1 MEGSSRQLVSH
12 VPDELIDLE
21 LQRAQDAL
29 IGLTKRPV
37 DLLTL
42 KSLGADIDAVLIAR
56 NISKISPFVSTQ
68 LENQVV
74 QALTAVPGADGLTWA
89 RQDPGFPDAGLVFN
103 GVQTGHGIEAKAW
116 YVCGTEITARFRAS
130 QVVLLGKR
138 VYIVLVAWILSDIVF
153 GTPTILD
160 YELFD
165 AADVARVRDEHYH
178 QPINYLVAEPSDTVE
193 RTRNLQQANVT
204 GFRLQTTD
212 PKALTA
218 GRILL
223 GERDW
228 EPPYTE
234 QSRVITEH
242 LLSTLTYREETN
254 FGKLDRIDHPQIEA
268 FKARILAT
276 DYRGRTVAAWTQ
288 VLRDL
293 TSDNDITQKS
303 ALEVVASLYP
313 DTLF

>member
-1 MEGSSRQLVSH
+1 MESSSRQLVSD
-12 VPDELIDLE
+12 PADDLIDLE
-21 LQRAQDAL
+21 LRRAQEAL
-29 IGLTKRPV
+29 VSLTKRPV

-42 KSLGADIDAVLIAR
+42 KSLGPDIDAVLIAK

-68 LENQVV
+68 LENQVI
-74 QALTAVPGADGLTWA
+74 QALTDVPGAEGLTWA
-89 RQDPGFPDAGLVFN
+89 RQDPGFPDAGLAYDD
-103 GVQTGHGIEAKAW
+103 VQTGHGIEAKAW

-130 QVVLLGKR
+130 QVVLIGKR
-138 VYIVLVAWILSDIVF
+138 VYIVLVAWIMSDIVF

-165 AADVARVRDEHYH
+165 AGDVAKVRDEHYH
-178 QPINYLVAEPSDTVE
+178 QPITYLVAEPGDTNE

-212 PKALTA
+212 PKALNA

-223 GERDW
+223 GDREW
-228 EPPYTE
+228 EPPHTE

-242 LLSTLTYREETN
+242 LLNTLTYREESN

-268 FKARILAT
+268 FKSRILAT
-276 DYRGRTVAAWTQ
+276 TYRGRTISSWTQ
-288 VLRDL
+288 VLRGL
-293 TSDNDITQKS
+293 TSDNAVAQKS
-303 ALEVVASLYP
+303 ALEAVSALYP
-313 DTLF
+313 ETLW

>member
-1 MEGSSRQLVSH
+1 MESSSRQLVSD
-12 VPDELIDLE
+12 PGDELIDLE
-21 LQRAQDAL
+21 LRRAQDAL
-29 IGLTKRPV
+29 VGLARRPV

-42 KSLGADIDAVLIAR
+42 KSLAPEIDAVLIAK

-74 QALTAVPGADGLTWA
+74 QTLTEVPGGAGLTWA
-89 RQDPGFPDAGLVFN
+89 RQDPGFPDAGLAYE

-130 QVVLLGKR
+130 QVLLIGKR
-138 VYIVLVAWILSDIVF
+138 VHIVLVAWILSDIIF

-160 YELFD
+160 YQLFD

-178 QPINYLVAEPSDTVE
+178 QPITYLVAEPGDTVE

-212 PKALTA
+212 EKALTA

-223 GERDW
+223 GDRAW

-242 LLSTLTYREETN
+242 LLNTLTYREETN
-254 FGKLDRIDHPQIEA
+254 FGKLDRIKHPQIEA
-268 FKARILAT
+268 FKAKVLGRE
-276 DYRGRTVAAWTQ
+276 YRGRTVASWTQ

-293 TSDNDITQKS
+293 TSEDEVAQRR
-303 ALEVVASLYP
+303 ALAVVGSLYP
-313 DTLF
+313 ETLW

>member
-1 MEGSSRQLVSH
+1 VSDFAEG
-12 VPDELIDLE
+12 LIDTE
-21 LQRAQDAL
+21 LQRARDAL
-29 IGLTKRPV
+29 VELTKRPV

-42 KSLGADIDAVLIAR
+42 KSLGPDIDAVLIAK

-74 QALTAVPGADGLTWA
+74 QALTKVPGAEGLTWA
-89 RQDPGFPDAGLVFN
+89 RQDPGFPDAGLAYE
-103 GVQTGHGIEAKAW
+103 GMQTGHGIEAKAW

-130 QVVLLGKR
+130 QVVLHGKR
-138 VYIVLVAWILSDIVF
+138 VFIVLVAWIMSDIVF

-165 AADVARVRDEHYH
+165 AGDVARVRDEHYH
-178 QPINYLVAEPSDTVE
+178 QPIDYLVAEPGDTGE

-212 PKALTA
+212 PKSLTA

-223 GERDW
+223 GDRAW

-242 LLSTLTYREETN
+242 LLNTLTYREETN

-276 DYRGRTVAAWTQ
+276 DYRGRTVASCTQ

-293 TSDNDITQKS
+293 TSDDGVRQKS
-303 ALEVVASLYP
+303 ALDVVSALYP
-313 DTLF
+313 ETLW

>member
-1 MEGSSRQLVSH
+1 MSDL
-12 VPDELIDLE
+12 PDELIDLE
-21 LQRAQDAL
+21 LARAQDAL
-29 IGLTKRPV
+29 VSLTKRPV

-42 KSLGADIDAVLIAR
+42 KSLGPDIDAVLIAR

-68 LENQVV
+68 LENQVI
-74 QALTAVPGADGLTWA
+74 QALTEVPGAAGLTWA
-89 RQDPGFPDAGLVFN
+89 RQDPGFPDAGLAYD

-130 QVVLLGKR
+130 QVVLIGKR
-138 VYIVLVAWILSDIVF
+138 VYIVLVAWLMSDIVF

-165 AADVARVRDEHYH
+165 AGDVAKVRDEHYH
-178 QPINYLVAEPSDTVE
+178 QPISYLVAEPGDTGE

-204 GFRLQTTD
+204 GFRLQTTE
-212 PKALTA
+212 PKALSA

-223 GERDW
+223 GDRRW

-242 LLSTLTYREETN
+242 LLNTLTYREETN

-293 TSDNDITQKS
+293 TSDNEDAQQA
-303 ALEVVASLYP
+303 ALDVVGSLYP